1 MTAVPKELETE
12 LAQLA
17 QSCGCELAHV
27 EFKGGVLR
35 MILDRESG
43 GVGLEDCERVAKQAS
58 PLLDVHGFGRAR
70 YTLEV
75 SSPGLDRPL
84 YDRRDYQ
91 RFTGR
96 LVRVRFQ
103 PADQPNPRTVVGEL
117 AALRQTP
124 QGEVLTVVERDRQE
138 ELEIPLTAVR
148 SAKLEIDW

>member
-1 MTAVPKELETE
+1 MTAVPEELETE

-35 MILDRESG
+35 LVLDRET

-75 SSPGLDRPL
+75 TSPGLDRPL
-84 YDRRDYQ
+84 YGSRDYQ

-103 PADQPNPRTVVGEL
+103 PPDQPNPRTVVGEL
-117 AALRQTP
+117 AELRQTP
-124 QGEVLTVVERDRQE
+124 QGEVITVVERDRQE
-138 ELEIPLTAVR
+138 RLEIPLTTVR
-148 SAKLEIDW
+148 TAKLEIDW